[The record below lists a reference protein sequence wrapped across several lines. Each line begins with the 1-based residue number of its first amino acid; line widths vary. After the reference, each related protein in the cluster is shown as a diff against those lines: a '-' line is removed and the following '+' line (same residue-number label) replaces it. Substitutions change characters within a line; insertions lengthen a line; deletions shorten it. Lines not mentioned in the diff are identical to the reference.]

1 MGRLAA
7 EDADYVVQAAGLV
20 AKGQRAKTAD
30 ELIANRAELLRAY
43 QNEDYAQQYRRVL
56 VRVQDREQVVRPG
69 STALTES
76 VARYLYKLMA
86 YKDEYEVARLY
97 TDGDFLKKLGET
109 FEGDYQLRFHMAP
122 PIFNRGLDAQGRPR
136 KRRFGPWML
145 AALKVLVRFK
155 GIRGTALDPFN
166 WFSGTTRRAGDDWRL
181 PRAYRGVVDG
191 LERR

>member
-97 TDGDFLKKLGET
+97 TDGDFLKSSVKHSRATTSCAFIWRRRSSIVGST
-109 FEGDYQLRFHMAP
+109 PKGV
-122 PIFNRGLDAQGRPR
+122 RGS
-136 KRRFGPWML
+136 
-145 AALKVLVRFK
+145 AALAP
-155 GIRGTALDPFN
+155 GC
-166 WFSGTTRRAGDDWRL
+166 WQH
-181 PRAYRGVVDG
+181 
-191 LERR
+191 